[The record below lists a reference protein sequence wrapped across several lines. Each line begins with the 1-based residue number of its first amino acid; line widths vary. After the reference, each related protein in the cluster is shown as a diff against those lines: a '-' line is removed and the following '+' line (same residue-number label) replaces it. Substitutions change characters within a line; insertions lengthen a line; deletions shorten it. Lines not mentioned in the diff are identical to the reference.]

1 VKDDY
6 QAPLVTRTRHELTRR
21 TLNVV
26 RVEQLPPG
34 MVRIVLGGDE
44 LRGFTSLGF
53 DDHIKLF
60 FPQGNEEPGVAPPMR
75 DYTPRYFTA
84 DPGELWVDFFLHG
97 GGPATS
103 WAAQASI
110 GQRLL
115 IAGPRGSSVIAPDAI
130 ALHLLIGDETA
141 LPAIGRRL
149 EELPSSS
156 RALVVVEVE
165 LGTKRPVLQSQ
176 AAVQCVWAQ
185 RDLRDSVPSPALIDS
200 LRGLEFATN
209 RCFAWVACES
219 RTARAIRT
227 YLRDERGFDKRWI
240 KAAGY
245 WQQGATG
252 THDSIP
258 EEA

>member
-26 RVEQLPPG
+26 RVERLPPG

-60 FPQGNEEPGVAPPMR
+60 FPQGNEEPGAAPPMR
-75 DYTPRYFTA
+75 DYTPRHFTA
-84 DPGELWVDFFLHG
+84 DPDELWVDFYLHG

-103 WAAQASI
+103 WAAQARV
-110 GQRLL
+110 GQTLL
-115 IAGPRGSSVIAPDAI
+115 IAGPRGSSVIAPEGI

-141 LPAIGRRL
+141 LPAVGRRL
-149 EELPSSS
+149 EELPLSSGAIVVIEIEAGS
-156 RALVVVEVE
+156 EPPALS
-165 LGTKRPVLQSQ
+165 SQ
-176 AAVQCVWAQ
+176 AAVQYVWV
-185 RDLRDSVPSPALIDS
+185 LRDPHIGSSQQAIIEA
-200 LRGLEFATN
+200 LRGLEFATH

-227 YLRDERGFDKRWI
+227 YLRDERGFDKRWV